1 MAVIGLHFKVVDFIG
16 LSNLKVYSQNEV
28 CNIGTL
34 VLWRDP
40 EKTLLN
46 RAYSIETGNW
56 LSSTY
61 ISINC
66 TFNFEMH

>member
-1 MAVIGLHFKVVDFIG
+1 MDVIGLHFKVVDFIG
-16 LSNLKVYSQNEV
+16 LSNLKAYSQNEV
-28 CNIGTL
+28 GNIG
-34 VLWRDP
+34 
-40 EKTLLN
+40 KTLLN

-66 TFNFEMH
+66 TFNF

>member
-1 MAVIGLHFKVVDFIG
+1 MDVIGLHFKVVDFIG
-16 LSNLKVYSQNEV
+16 LSNLKAYCQNEV
-28 CNIGTL
+28 GNIG
-34 VLWRDP
+34 VVERSG
-40 EKTLLN
+40 KTLLN

-66 TFNFEMH
+66 TFNF